1 LKKIKFIVQSSLAI
15 FHSVSRSADLKDSFT
30 EIKALNVINRFLD
43 VNSPEIR
50 SLAYMFMANVAT
62 NEDDVS
68 LIDKSSKVSPG
79 PLIFMGHAHVFVRLA

>member
-1 LKKIKFIVQSSLAI
+1 MQKTKFIVQSSLAI
-15 FHSVSRSADLKDSFT
+15 FHSVSRSAELKDSFT

-50 SLAYMFMANVAT
+50 SLAYMMLANIAT

-68 LIDKSSKVSPG
+68 LIDKSRMLS
-79 PLIFMGHAHVFVRLA
+79 